1 MSRLQEWLADGLII
15 TDGAWGTELQARG
28 LPAGTIPDTWN
39 LSNLERAE
47 AVDQAIT
54 EALKVITPDN
64 AAAWFRSCGYRD
76 TATEALL

>member
-39 LSNLERAE
+39 LSRAE
-47 AVDQAIT
+47 P
-54 EALKVITPDN
+54 K
-64 AAAWFRSCGYRD
+64 
-76 TATEALL
+76 